1 VSAGG
6 ARAAGAALREEPP
19 DGPASR
25 ALWSEYQALL
35 AERLD
40 APVADP
46 DHIFASPESFT
57 GPGCAWLVLYEG
69 ERPVACGGLRA
80 LDAGTAEIKR
90 MFVTQ
95 DARGRGH
102 ARALLAELERRAA
115 AAGRRRVRLITTEV
129 LREARRLYETAGYAV
144 VATPREGARQD
155 YEMEKRLP
163 S

>member
-1 VSAGG
+1 MS
-6 ARAAGAALREEPP
+6 AALRAETP

-25 ALWSEYQALL
+25 ALWAEYQALL
-35 AERLD
+35 GERLD

-57 GPGCAWLVLYEG
+57 GPGSAWLVVYDG
-69 ERPVACGGLRA
+69 DRPVACGGLRPI
-80 LDAGTAEIKR
+80 DAETGEIKR
-90 MFVTQ
+90 MFVTAG
-95 DARGRGH
+95 ARGRGH

-115 AAGRRRVRLITTEV
+115 AAGHRRIRLITTEV
-129 LREARRLYETAGYAV
+129 LREARRLYEAAGYAV

-155 YEMEKRLP
+155 YLMEKRLP

>member
-1 VSAGG
+1 MS
-6 ARAAGAALREEPP
+6 AALRAETP

-25 ALWSEYQALL
+25 ALWAEYQALL
-35 AERLD
+35 GERLD
-40 APVADP
+40 VPVAEP

-57 GPGCAWLVLYEG
+57 GPGSAWLVAYDG

-80 LDAGTAEIKR
+80 LDAETGEIKR
-90 MFVTQ
+90 MFVTAA
-95 DARGRGH
+95 ARGRGH

-115 AAGRRRVRLITTEV
+115 AAGQRRVRLITTEV
-129 LREARRLYETAGYAV
+129 LREARRLYEDAGYAI

-155 YEMEKRLP
+155 YLMEKRL